1 MTSSTEVAVER
12 PSPTLATVTLNRPDA
27 RNGITNRLMNQLHAA
42 LAELATDPQLLV
54 VVLTGAGKDFCVG
67 ADLKHY
73 SSGGSDE
80 HLAMASFDL
89 TRLLHEMPAVT
100 IAALNGAAA
109 GAGLGWAAAC
119 DLRFAARSA
128 VFTSAFLKV
137 AAAGDMG
144 GPWTL
149 TRLLGGAKAR
159 ELYFLPEK
167 FDSAEA
173 ERIGLV
179 SKVFDD
185 ATFRDEIA
193 AIAGRLA
200 ASAPLALRGM
210 KANFLA
216 AERTTFADYLDL
228 ESERHMRIMQSSDT
242 AEAFKAF
249 VEKRDATFTGR

>member
-1 MTSSTEVAVER
+1 MTTNDVTVER
-12 PSPTLATVTLNRPDA
+12 HGATAATVRLDRPA
-27 RNGITNRLMNQLHAA
+27 NRNGITNRMMVQLHAA
-42 LAELATDPQLLV
+42 LLDLAADPDLLV
-54 VVLTGAGKDFCVG
+54 VVLTGAGRDFCVG

-73 SSGGSDE
+73 SAGEIDDPLPLS
-80 HLAMASFDL
+80 AFDL

-100 IAALNGAAA
+100 VAAINGAAA

-149 TRLLGGAKAR
+149 SRLLGAAKAR
-159 ELYFLPEK
+159 ELYFLPER
-167 FDSAEA
+167 FDAAEA
-173 ERIGLV
+173 HRIGLV
-179 SKVFDD
+179 SAVFDD
-185 ATFRDEIA
+185 DAFAAETTAIRD
-193 AIAGRLA
+193 RLA

-216 AERTTFADYLDL
+216 AERTTFGDYLDL
-228 ESERHMRIMQSSDT
+228 ESERHMRIMRSDDT
-242 AEAFKAF
+242 REAFLAF
-249 VEKRDATFTGR
+249 VEKREARFTGR

>member
-1 MTSSTEVAVER
+1 MTATNDVVVER
-12 PSPTLATVTLNRPDA
+12 RGATLATVTLNRPDA

-42 LAELATDPQLLV
+42 VAELAVDPQLLV
-54 VVLTGAGKDFCVG
+54 VVLTGAGRDFCVG

-73 SSGGSDE
+73 SSGESDE

-100 IAALNGAAA
+100 VAAINGAAA
-109 GAGLGWAAAC
+109 GAGMGWAAAC
-119 DLRFAARSA
+119 DLRFATRSA

-149 TRLLGGAKAR
+149 SRLLGGAKAR

-179 SKVFDD
+179 SRVFDD
-185 ATFRDEIA
+185 DVFRAEIDAIA
-193 AIAGRLA
+193 ARLA

-216 AERTTFADYLDL
+216 AERVTFADYLDL
-228 ESERHMRIMQSSDT
+228 ESERHMRIMQSADT
-242 AEAFKAF
+242 TEAFKAF
-249 VEKRDATFTGR
+249 LEKRPATFTGR